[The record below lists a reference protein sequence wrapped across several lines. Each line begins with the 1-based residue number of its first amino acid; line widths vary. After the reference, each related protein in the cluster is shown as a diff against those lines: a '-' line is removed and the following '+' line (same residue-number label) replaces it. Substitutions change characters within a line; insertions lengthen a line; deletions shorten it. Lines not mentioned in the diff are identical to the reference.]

1 MKELLTSHSIV
12 MNPAVWILL
21 VLVTIG
27 LVLTQIQSFKA
38 LKFEDLRKD
47 AKRSLVEVS
56 IVEIVVIILVTL
68 AIRTHDQLMTLDE
81 SMFSIE
87 QDLKTV
93 KLESKTPILI
103 GDRLDIDKDEAN
115 VVVVRSH
122 QGAEYRIE
130 KTYFQK
136 KDGDK

>member
-21 VLVTIG
+21 ALVTIG
-27 LVLTQIQSFKA
+27 LVLTQIQAAKA
-38 LKFEDLRKD
+38 LKFEDLHKD

-68 AIRTHDQLMTLDE
+68 AIRTHDQLLSIDT
-81 SMFSIE
+81 SMFE
-87 QDLKTV
+87 LKQDLKSIELVT
-93 KLESKTPILI
+93 KTPILV
-103 GDRLDIDKDEAN
+103 GDRLDIIKDEAN

-130 KTYFQK
+130 KTYFHK

>member
-12 MNPAVWILL
+12 AMPAIWILL
-21 VLVTIG
+21 ALTIIG
-27 LVLTQIQSFKA
+27 LTYGQITAFKA
-38 LKFEDLRKD
+38 LKFEDLRKKSKHLL
-47 AKRSLVEVS
+47 AELTIFEV
-56 IVEIVVIILVTL
+56 IVIVIVTL
-68 AIRTHDQLMTLDE
+68 AIRTHDQLLSIDT
-81 SMFSIE
+81 SMFE
-87 QDLKTV
+87 LKQDLKSIELVT
-93 KLESKTPILI
+93 KTPILV
-103 GDRLDIDKDEAN
+103 GDRLDIIKDEAN

>member
-1 MKELLTSHSIV
+1 MAIAGLTYGQ
-12 MNPAVWILL
+12 ILS
-21 VLVTIG
+21 V
-27 LVLTQIQSFKA
+27 KA
-38 LKFEDLRKD
+38 LKFEDLRAK
-47 AKRSLVEVS
+47 AKRLLKELMIVEV
-56 IVEIVVIILVTL
+56 IVIVLVTL
-68 AIRTHDQLMTLDE
+68 AIHSHNHLMTLDE
-81 SMFSIE
+81 SMFNIK

-103 GDRLDIDKDEAN
+103 EDQLDIVKDEAN
-115 VVVVRSH
+115 VIVVRSH

>member
-21 VLVTIG
+21 ALVTIG
-27 LVLTQIQSFKA
+27 LVLTQTQSFKA

-68 AIRTHDQLMTLDE
+68 AIRTHDQLMTLDT
-81 SMFSIE
+81 SMFE
-87 QDLKTV
+87 LKQDLKTV

-103 GDRLDIDKDEAN
+103 GDRLDIVKDEAN

-130 KTYFQK
+130 KTYFRK

>member
-27 LVLTQIQSFKA
+27 LVLTQIQAAKA

-56 IVEIVVIILVTL
+56 IVEIVVIVIVTL

-93 KLESKTPILI
+93 KLESKTSILI
-103 GDRLDIDKDEAN
+103 GDRLDIVKDEAN

-130 KTYFQK
+130 KAYFQK

>member
-1 MKELLTSHSIV
+1 MKELLYSHSIV
-12 MNPAVWILL
+12 TNPAIWILL
-21 VLVTIG
+21 AISIIGLISAQIAAIKSLKFESLRSKAKSFLKKLVILDFVVIG
-27 LVLTQIQSFKA
+27 LVTA
-38 LKFEDLRKD
+38 
-47 AKRSLVEVS
+47 
-56 IVEIVVIILVTL
+56 
-68 AIRTHDQLMTLDE
+68 AIYSHNQLMTLDE

-103 GDRLDIDKDEAN
+103 GDRLDIVKDEAN

-122 QGAEYRIE
+122 QRAEYRIE

>member
-21 VLVTIG
+21 ALVTIG
-27 LVLTQIQSFKA
+27 LVATQIQSFKA
-38 LKFEDLRKD
+38 LKFEDLHKD

-68 AIRTHDQLMTLDE
+68 AIHSHNRLMTLDE

-103 GDRLDIDKDEAN
+103 GDRLDIVKDEAN

>member
-27 LVLTQIQSFKA
+27 LVLTQIQAAKA

-103 GDRLDIDKDEAN
+103 GDRLDIVKDEAN

-136 KDGDK
+136 KGD

>member
-21 VLVTIG
+21 ALVMIG
-27 LVLTQIQSFKA
+27 LVATQIQSFKA

-68 AIRTHDQLMTLDE
+68 AIRTHDQLMSIDT
-81 SMFSIE
+81 SMFE
-87 QDLKTV
+87 LKQDLKTV

-103 GDRLDIDKDEAN
+103 GDRLDIVKDEGS
-115 VVVVRSH
+115 VVIVRSH

-136 KDGDK
+136 KGD

>member
-12 MNPAVWILL
+12 INPAVWILL

-27 LVLTQIQSFKA
+27 LIVTQIQAAKA
-38 LKFEDLRKD
+38 LKFENLRKD
-47 AKRSLVEVS
+47 AKRSLLAVS
-56 IVEIVVIILVTL
+56 IVEIVVIIVVTL
-68 AIRTHDQLMTLDE
+68 AIHSHNRLMTLDE

-103 GDRLDIDKDEAN
+103 GDRLDIVKDEGS
-115 VVVVRSH
+115 VVIVRSH
-122 QGAEYRIE
+122 QGREYRIE

-136 KDGDK
+136 KGD

>member
-21 VLVTIG
+21 ALVTIG
-27 LVLTQIQSFKA
+27 LVLTQTQSFKA

-103 GDRLDIDKDEAN
+103 GDRLDIVKDEGS
-115 VVVVRSH
+115 VVIVRSH

>member
-21 VLVTIG
+21 ALVMIG
-27 LVLTQIQSFKA
+27 LVATQIQSFKA

-68 AIRTHDQLMTLDE
+68 AIRTHDQLMSIDT
-81 SMFSIE
+81 SMFE
-87 QDLKTV
+87 LKQDLKSI
-93 KLESKTPILI
+93 KLVTKTPILV
-103 GDRLDIDKDEAN
+103 GDRLDIVKDEAN

-122 QGAEYRIE
+122 QGREYRIE
-130 KTYFQK
+130 KTYLQK
-136 KDGDK
+136 KGD